1 MSLSDQKRFLET
13 FDKKLARR
21 SAAYRRYTGNRQ
33 HHNFTVTKRALHKGV
48 AETLGVGLAGHKK
61 KGELTKQILTALEP
75 HTLGVISKIAAN
87 IKRRG
92 ADLNS
97 VVSVVVEEDK
107 PHFFRA
113 HFSASQQDNG
123 KFRNIYK
130 QVYTSYDKF
139 LNDYALKV
147 SMITED
153 IVGQSF
159 GDKAKDYF
167 NLEHFL
173 FQGIAES
180 QVKDAIIDSVR
191 DIASIGE
198 ADVLDWLENSN
209 LDMRI
214 VRNTATDTMEV
225 FIGSKVL
232 NAKEARESRTRKQD
246 LTKRIL
252 PDARKTVIELG
263 QLIPGLPGSDSFI
276 DIKRKK
282 LLKKVSEEFVKS
294 NKKAKVILKESV
306 TIQNKKTSAG
316 KEKKRSSRGITA
328 IALAKGASTR
338 GATPR
343 RRVKKG
349 VASSPLRLIGLINEK
364 LPGQVA
370 QNMGSPRLNNVTG
383 RFASS
388 VRVVEVA
395 TTAKG
400 FPSFGYTYQRNPYEV
415 FESGSGT
422 RFSSVERDPRTLIDT
437 SIREIAAEL
446 ALGRF
451 FTRRV

>member
-1 MSLSDQKRFLET
+1 MSLADQRKFLEI
-13 FDKKLARR
+13 FEKKLSRR

-33 HHNFTVTKRALHKGV
+33 HHNFTVSKKALHKGV
-48 AETLGVGLAGHKK
+48 SETLNVGLAGHKEKGMLVK
-61 KGELTKQILTALEP
+61 KILTSLEP
-75 HTLGVISKIAAN
+75 HTIEVIASIAAN
-87 IKRRG
+87 VKRRG

-97 VVSVVVEEDK
+97 VVSVVVEEDN

-130 QVYTSYDKF
+130 QVYTSYDKL
-139 LNDYALKV
+139 LNDYSLKV

-191 DIASIGE
+191 DISSIGE

-252 PDARKTVIELG
+252 PDARKTVVELG
-263 QLIPGLPGSDSFI
+263 QLIPGLPGSASFV

-282 LLKKVSEEFVKS
+282 LLKKVTDEFKS
-294 NKKAKVILKESV
+294 NKKAKVVLEESIN
-306 TIQNKKTSAG
+306 IQNKKTSTN
-316 KEKKRSSRGITA
+316 KEKKRTSRSVAA
-328 IALAKGASTR
+328 IGLTKGASTR

-343 RRVKKG
+343 RKVKKG

>member
-1 MSLSDQKRFLET
+1 MSLGDQRKFLET
-13 FDKKLARR
+13 FEKKLARR

-33 HHNFTVTKRALHKGV
+33 HHNFTVSKAALEKGV
-48 AETLGVGLAGHKK
+48 KETLNVGLAGHKK
-61 KGELTKQILTALEP
+61 KGELVNQVILKLEP
-75 HTLGVISKIAAN
+75 HTLNVIASIATN
-87 IKRRG
+87 VKRRG

-97 VVSVVVEEDK
+97 VVAVVVEEDK

-113 HFSASQQDNG
+113 HFSATQQDNG
-123 KFRNIYK
+123 KYRNIYK
-130 QVYTSYDKF
+130 QVYTSYDKL
-139 LNDYALKV
+139 LNTYAEVV
-147 SMITED
+147 STTTED
-153 IVGQSF
+153 VVGQSF

-198 ADVLDWLENSN
+198 KDVLDWLERSN

-232 NAKEARESRTRKQD
+232 NSKEAVESRTRKAD

-252 PDARKTVIELG
+252 PDVRKTVIDMG
-263 QLIPGLPGSDSFI
+263 SLIPGMPGSDSFV

-282 LLKKVSEEFVKS
+282 LLKKVSQEFSTVKG
-294 NKKAKVILKESV
+294 AKVVIKENL
-306 TIQNKKTSAG
+306 TIQKKKTSTNKNG
-316 KEKKRSSRGITA
+316 KRTTRSLAT
-328 IALAKGASTR
+328 IALSKGAGGS
-338 GATPR
+338 ATPK

-370 QNMGSPRLNNVTG
+370 KNMGSPRLNYRTG

-388 VRVVEVA
+388 VKVVDVA

-400 FPSFGYTYQRNPYEV
+400 FPSFGYTYQRDPYEV
-415 FESGSGT
+415 FESTSGT
-422 RFSSVERDPRTLIDT
+422 RFSSVERDPRSLIDT